1 MTEKTSETKNWFFK
15 KFNKIDKPLAKLPK
29 EKGRKTQITKI
40 RNESEDTV
48 SDFTEIKKEL

>member
-1 MTEKTSETKNWFFK
+1 MIEKTSETKNWFFK